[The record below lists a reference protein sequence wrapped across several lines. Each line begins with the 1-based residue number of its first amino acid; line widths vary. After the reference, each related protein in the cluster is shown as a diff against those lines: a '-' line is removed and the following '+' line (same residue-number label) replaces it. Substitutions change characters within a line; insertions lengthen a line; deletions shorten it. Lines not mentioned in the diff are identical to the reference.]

1 MCNIQKLKQLSASL
15 EALASQKELITSGA
29 TEYNN
34 PEANFNMA
42 FNMGQLV
49 VNQALENILDV
60 DALIQALKA
69 GKCRIEFIK
78 ANGEKREAIA
88 TLSTKLVDLPGKKSE
103 APKNAEILKFYDLE
117 KNAFRSCRIASI
129 TSFKKVV

>member
-15 EALASQKELITSGA
+15 EALASQKELITSVA

-42 FNMGQLV
+42 FNMVQLV

-88 TLSTKLVDLPGKKSE
+88 TLSTKLVDLPGKKRF
-103 APKNAEILKFYDLE
+103 P
-117 KNAFRSCRIASI
+117 
-129 TSFKKVV
+129 